1 MQVSHQPRISVL
13 MPVYRADLRY
23 LRGAIESIRSQTFAD
38 WEMIIVEDGGPS
50 EAGQFIASLRDER
63 IHHYARAGKTSL
75 ADALNDGLSRCSA
88 AFVARMDGDD
98 VAARDRLERQLAFL
112 EEHPAVAVVGSALT
126 IIDSEGRPIG
136 HRRLPSAH
144 EEVAAA
150 LRRYNCVAH
159 PAVMFRRDPV
169 IAAGAYQPQLAEDY
183 DLWCRMVR
191 RGERIENLTIELLSY
206 RFHEDALK
214 FNTVRDAIRATI
226 DTKLRH
232 FGNQLTLRDR
242 ARIFAERLLLLLPAR
257 VVVHLFRLIEYRGRS

>member
-1 MQVSHQPRISVL
+1 AV
-13 MPVYRADLRY
+13 D
-23 LRGAIESIRSQTFAD
+23 SIRSQTFAD

-50 EAGQFIASLRDER
+50 EVGQLIASFRDDR
-63 IHHYARAGKTSL
+63 IHHYARAGKTTL

-88 AFVARMDGDD
+88 AFVARMDSDD
-98 VAARDRLERQLAFL
+98 VAARERLERQLAFL
-112 EEHPAVAVVGSALT
+112 EEHPTVAVIGSALA
-126 IIDSEGRPIG
+126 IIDAEGRPIG

-159 PAVMFRRDPV
+159 PAVMFRIDLV

-191 RGERIENLTIELLSY
+191 RGDRIENLPIELLSY

-232 FGNQLTLRDR
+232 FADQMTLVDR
-242 ARIFAERLLLLLPAR
+242 ARIFAERLLLLLPPR